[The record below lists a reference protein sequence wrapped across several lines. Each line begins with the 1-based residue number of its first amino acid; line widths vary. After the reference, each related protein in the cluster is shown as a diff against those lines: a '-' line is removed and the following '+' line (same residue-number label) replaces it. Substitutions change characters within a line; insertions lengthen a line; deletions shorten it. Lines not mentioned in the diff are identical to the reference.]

1 MCYSLRGETTGGM
14 GGAAPPPP
22 PNFKKQILSGKF
34 MAAIVSVGQIWKF
47 SLGRTFIATF
57 CPSLVFKFMVF
68 SPIFFSISAQLGKQ
82 NRNEARNSNI
92 NTFLSFVHRSA
103 LSSRARCAHVY
114 LRLEMKS
121 ELLIDS
127 ESIDGK

>member
-1 MCYSLRGETTGGM
+1 
-14 GGAAPPPP
+14 
-22 PNFKKQILSGKF
+22 
-34 MAAIVSVGQIWKF
+34 MAAIVSFGQIWKF

-57 CPSLVFKFMVF
+57 CPNFVFLIHGFF
-68 SPIFFSISAQLGKQ
+68 PIFFSISSQLGKQ
-82 NRNEARNSNI
+82 NRNEARNSNMY
-92 NTFLSFVHRSA
+92 TFLSFVHRSA

-121 ELLIDS
+121 EVLIDS